1 MMMRGAGRGIKKGVD
16 AKEGLPGDDGETEAD
31 IRLRSPFTAMVC
43 GPTGSGKTTAL
54 LDIIAQS
61 ATIAV
66 PAPAEI
72 IYCFGARQDVFDT
85 VEGVR
90 FHEGALDLDTLPTDG
105 NNRWLILDDL
115 MTDISG
121 SKSTVD
127 LYTKHS
133 HHRNISVFFVVQ
145 DLFLKDNRTI
155 SRNTHYFVL
164 MKNPRDTLS
173 LTNLAKQL
181 PQDTRFV
188 KEVYALSTAEPHS
201 YLLIDVKQATD
212 DSLRF
217 IGNYGSLTRDM
228 VAYVPVGASAS
239 GGSTVRL

>member
-1 MMMRGAGRGIKKGVD
+1 MRADG
-16 AKEGLPGDDGETEAD
+16 DGEASVD

-43 GPTGSGKTTAL
+43 GPTGSGKTTML

-61 ATIAV
+61 ATIAIPPPV
-66 PAPAEI
+66 EI
-72 IYCFGARQDVFDT
+72 IYCYGAHQDLFDT
-85 VEGVR
+85 VDGVR
-90 FHEGALDLDTLPTDG
+90 FHKGALDLDTIPNDG
-105 NNRWLILDDL
+105 DNRWLILDDL

-133 HHRNISVFFVVQ
+133 HHRNISVFFIVQ
-145 DLFLKDNRTI
+145 DLFLKDNRTV

-164 MKNPRDTLS
+164 MKNPRDALS
-173 LTNLAKQL
+173 VTNLAKQM

-188 KEVYALSTAEPHS
+188 KEVYRLSTAEPHS
-201 YLLIDVKQATD
+201 YLLVDVKQATS

-228 VAYVPVGASAS
+228 VAYVPVGTAAGFGS
-239 GGSTVRL
+239 GL